1 MPGYSTEKIED
12 PFLAY
17 SVPIY
22 WGDPEVHKAYNI
34 DSFVYVN
41 GYEDN
46 LEDIIKKII
55 YLDTHDEEYLV
66 MVKSNPVIGSYEED
80 MARVEDF
87 IVSIVDKGK
96 IIEPRDP
103 LGFGKVMTVPE
114 YRAKELIGM
123 LGDKIVNKL
132 KR

>member
-1 MPGYSTEKIED
+1 MAKSTNTEIL
-12 PFLAY
+12 LANNY
-17 SVPIY
+17 
-22 WGDPEVHKAYNI
+22 
-34 DSFVYVN
+34 
-41 GYEDN
+41 
-46 LEDIIKKII
+46 
-55 YLDTHDEEYLV
+55 EEYLA
-66 MVKSNPVIGSYEED
+66 MVKSNPVVGSYAED

-96 IIEPRDP
+96 NIEPRDP

-114 YRAKELIGM
+114 YRAKELICM